1 MDEIKK
7 RFDDAPKLY
16 GSSDEIITASGVKV
30 AGRYVL
36 CDSGAVTPS
45 HNPLSGFCKSIGFP
59 TDNNGQ
65 TVNDR
70 DYERDTDAQKITRQ
84 IADKYDNR
92 ALQSPVIVSE
102 GIVLSGNGRTM
113 AGIIAAEQNT
123 DGCYISYLTSHAE
136 KYGFSSEEVKAF
148 QHPRVVFV
156 TNDKY
161 CLTAETFAMFNAQ
174 EIKSQSKTEQSVKL
188 GKLVDSETFNRI
200 VRNINQFDTIGDF
213 YANTK
218 ASTEAVKELLSSGVI
233 SQMQYPEMFDGDSVS
248 AHAKEIL
255 ENVLIG
261 KAFSS
266 NPDAVRQITTY
277 KSMRK
282 NIITALAEISNNIA
296 LGDYSLERETAEAI
310 DLVYCAKS
318 NGYTLSE
325 YTKQTSIFDN
335 VTKAD
340 VSDTTVLMLA
350 DMVNHEQVT
359 KLKRLFVVYNAHA
372 KDAANNQ
379 TDMFSG
385 GDVRTKEDILN
396 DVKKIL
402 NYSTKKLD
410 DHMKDVV
417 EQRKHEA
424 RTSIFMEEAAR
435 SVKKE
440 NVKTDV
446 QVGTFCS
453 MRLPNGETMIVK
465 YEFSKGSEAG
475 IRLKGWKRMFVP
487 VSTLSVTSECVLTL
501 PTWWNDAILCYND
514 IVILL
519 SRRNSGSLAA

>member
-1 MDEIKK
+1 
-7 RFDDAPKLY
+7 
-16 GSSDEIITASGVKV
+16 
-30 AGRYVL
+30 
-36 CDSGAVTPS
+36 
-45 HNPLSGFCKSIGFP
+45 
-59 TDNNGQ
+59 
-65 TVNDR
+65 
-70 DYERDTDAQKITRQ
+70 
-84 IADKYDNR
+84 
-92 ALQSPVIVSE
+92 
-102 GIVLSGNGRTM
+102 
-113 AGIIAAEQNT
+113 
-123 DGCYISYLTSHAE
+123 
-136 KYGFSSEEVKAF
+136 
-148 QHPRVVFV
+148 
-156 TNDKY
+156 
-161 CLTAETFAMFNAQ
+161 
-174 EIKSQSKTEQSVKL
+174 
-188 GKLVDSETFNRI
+188 
-200 VRNINQFDTIGDF
+200 
-213 YANTK
+213 
-218 ASTEAVKELLSSGVI
+218 
-233 SQMQYPEMFDGDSVS
+233 MQYPEMFDGDSVS
-248 AHAKEIL
+248 AYAKEIL

-340 VSDTTVLMLA
+340 VSNTTVLMLA

-379 TDMFSG
+379 TDMFAG
-385 GDVRTKEDILN
+385 GDVRTKEDILD

-435 SVKKE
+435 SIKNE
-440 NVKTDV
+440 NVTTDV
-446 QVGTFCS
+446 SVGSFCS
-453 MRLPNGETMIVK
+453 MRLPNGETMTVK
-465 YEFSKGSEAG
+465 YEFLKGSEAG

-487 VSTLSVTSECVLTL
+487 VSTLSVTSECTLTL